1 MPMRLM
7 SVRVIASPPQAATPP
22 AINWANL
29 VCGCALPVRLSA
41 AAANDNPDSTKSG
54 LDWIVQECVELGEG
68 GGHAIAADEHGFLPH
83 LFGTELE
90 V

>member
-22 AINWANL
+22 AINWDNL
-29 VCGCALPVRLSA
+29 ACGRALPVRLTA
-41 AAANDNPDSTKSG
+41 AAANDNSDSTKSG

-68 GGHAIAADEHGFLPH
+68 GSHALPTDEHGCLPH
-83 LFGTELE
+83 LFSTELK

>member
-1 MPMRLM
+1 MTMRLM

-29 VCGCALPVRLSA
+29 AFGRALPVRLTA

-54 LDWIVQECVELGEG
+54 LDWIVQGCVELREG
-68 GGHAIAADEHGFLPH
+68 GSHTIAAEELDRLQH

>member
-29 VCGCALPVRLSA
+29 VCGRALPVLLTA

-54 LDWIVQECVELGEG
+54 LDWIVQECVELGESG
-68 GGHAIAADEHGFLPH
+68 SHAIAAEEFDRLQL
-83 LFGTELE
+83 LFGKELE
-90 V
+90 A